1 MANLSSLVFPPHVFC
16 DSLVIPVGIGKLIR
30 YKNPDIFY
38 RKFYSFAADLNMKW
52 LGGLNGDN
60 GWIGILYVDS
70 NYGGAL
76 IVNSHVTPTWLPF
89 MGKSNNKYNIEF
101 RFTEY

>member
-1 MANLSSLVFPPHVFC
+1 
-16 DSLVIPVGIGKLIR
+16 
-30 YKNPDIFY
+30 
-38 RKFYSFAADLNMKW
+38 MKW
-52 LGGLNGDN
+52 IGGLNGDN